1 MKGTVRRTA
10 MRRIVTLSA
19 TLALI
24 GLLVISTAA
33 LAKGPE
39 GATQARTQA
48 RSGDRTQTQLQTRT
62 QSHDRLQLRLQD
74 GSCGTCTGS
83 GSQAQNG
90 TQAQNG
96 NGYGPGDGTG
106 PIGGGGFGPGPK
118 GQCIDLNENGICDCQ
133 E

>member
-1 MKGTVRRTA
+1 MKRDARR
-10 MRRIVTLSA
+10 MVMLSV

-33 LAKGPE
+33 FANGPD
-39 GATQARTQA
+39 GAAQTRTQART
-48 RSGDRTQTQLQTRT
+48 GDAMQIQLQSRT
-62 QSHDRLQLRLQD
+62 QSHDRLQD
-74 GSCGTCTGS
+74 GTCMSCGAA

-96 NGYGPGDGTG
+96 SGYGPGDGTG
-106 PIGGGGFGPGPK
+106 PIVGGSFGPGPQ
-118 GQCIDLNENGICDCQ
+118 GQCIDLNGNGVCDCQ